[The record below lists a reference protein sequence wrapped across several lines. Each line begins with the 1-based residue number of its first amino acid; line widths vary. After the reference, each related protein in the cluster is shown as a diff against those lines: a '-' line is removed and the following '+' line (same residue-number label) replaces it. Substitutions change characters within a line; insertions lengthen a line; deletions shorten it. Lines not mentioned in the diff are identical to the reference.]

1 MASPEDR
8 PHYIPLPPP
17 LRSAMKHSSSRP
29 TTPNSGPSTSPMLR
43 ASPLSPPMPNIPLAS
58 PALSTATL
66 PATSSTHPTSST
78 HFGQH
83 SNPSS
88 SVVTFGSPNG
98 PGSPLIAAQGY
109 TPKVSFDTLENPQAS
124 MFSYTL
130 HVQSEGYTRTRST
143 RVFLCASSPDES
155 GRQALEWC
163 LESLVQDGDELVVF
177 RGVDPD
183 DFAENDHD
191 QYREDARELMRQI
204 QEKCVEYDPDRKL
217 SIIVEYIAGKV
228 TQTIDRLIA
237 LYRPD
242 SVVVGTRGQRSVMQ
256 AWAGA
261 FGAPGVGSVSKY
273 CLSHS
278 PVPVIVVRPE
288 SKVRKTMAKRR
299 ANPKRGQHFDELT
312 KTKTNNGSLSVP
324 MFSTLTR

>member
-1 MASPEDR
+1 MTSPDR
-8 PHYIPLPPP
+8 PHYIPIPPP
-17 LRSAMKHSSSRP
+17 LRSAMKHASSRP
-29 TTPNSGPSTSPMLR
+29 TTPNAGPSTSPNIR
-43 ASPLSPPMPNIPLAS
+43 TSPLSPPMSNVPLAS
-58 PALSTATL
+58 PDPSVSTI
-66 PATSSTHPTSST
+66 PIPSSIPTPSSVLNT
-78 HFGQH
+78 QN
-83 SNPSS
+83 SAASS
-88 SVVTFGSPNG
+88 SVLTVGSPNG
-98 PGSPLIAAQGY
+98 PGSPIIAAQGY

-130 HVQSEGYTRTRST
+130 HVQSEGYSRTRST

-163 LESLVQDGDELVVF
+163 LESLVQGGDELVVF

-191 QYREDARELMRQI
+191 QYREDARELMRHI

-242 SVVVGTRGQRSVMQ
+242 SVIVGTRGQRSVMQ

-288 SKVRKTMAKRR
+288 SKVRKTIAKRR
-299 ANPKRGQHFDELT
+299 ANPKRGQHFDDS
-312 KTKTNNGSLSVP
+312 KLSVGG
-324 MFSTLTR
+324 S

>member
-1 MASPEDR
+1 MGS
-8 PHYIPLPPP
+8 
-17 LRSAMKHSSSRP
+17 P
-29 TTPNSGPSTSPMLR
+29 TTP
-43 ASPLSPPMPNIPLAS
+43 A
-58 PALSTATL
+58 
-66 PATSSTHPTSST
+66 
-78 HFGQH
+78 
-83 SNPSS
+83 
-88 SVVTFGSPNG
+88 
-98 PGSPLIAAQGY
+98 SPLIAAQGY

-130 HVQSEGYTRTRST
+130 HVQSEGYARMRST

-155 GRQALEWC
+155 GRQALDWC

-183 DFAENDHD
+183 DFADNDHD
-191 QYREDARELMRQI
+191 QYREDARGLMHQI
-204 QEKCVEYDPDRKL
+204 QEKCVEYDAERKL

-228 TQTIDRLIA
+228 TQTLDRLIA

-288 SKVRKTMAKRR
+288 SKVKKTMAKRR

-312 KTKTNNGSLSVP
+312 KPKTNNGSLSVP

>member
-1 MASPEDR
+1 
-8 PHYIPLPPP
+8 
-17 LRSAMKHSSSRP
+17 
-29 TTPNSGPSTSPMLR
+29 
-43 ASPLSPPMPNIPLAS
+43 
-58 PALSTATL
+58 
-66 PATSSTHPTSST
+66 
-78 HFGQH
+78 
-83 SNPSS
+83 
-88 SVVTFGSPNG
+88 
-98 PGSPLIAAQGY
+98 
-109 TPKVSFDTLENPQAS
+109 

-130 HVQSEGYTRTRST
+130 HVQSEGYARSRST

-163 LESLVQDGDELVVF
+163 LDSLVQDGDEVVVF

-191 QYREDARELMRQI
+191 QYRDDARDLMRHI

-242 SVVVGTRGQRSVMQ
+242 SLIVGTRGQRSVMQ

-299 ANPKRGQHFDELT
+299 ANPKRGQHFDELV

>member
-1 MASPEDR
+1 MSVASS
-8 PHYIPLPPP
+8 LPTPGAQ
-17 LRSAMKHSSSRP
+17 LNSHSP
-29 TTPNSGPSTSPMLR
+29 VG
-43 ASPLSPPMPNIPLAS
+43 
-58 PALSTATL
+58 
-66 PATSSTHPTSST
+66 
-78 HFGQH
+78 F
-83 SNPSS
+83 S
-88 SVVTFGSPNG
+88 SVVTIGPAHTPTSP
-98 PGSPLIAAQGY
+98 PVAAQGY

-130 HVQSEGYTRTRST
+130 HVQSDGYSRTRST

-155 GRQALEWC
+155 GKQALEWC

-183 DFAENDHD
+183 DFADNDHD

-204 QEKCVEYDPDRKL
+204 QEKCVEYDAERKL

-312 KTKTNNGSLSVP
+312 KTKSSNGSLSVP
-324 MFSTLTR
+324 MFSALTR